1 MRRCTSRLST
11 ARAVGHKIEELEVNV
26 NTFEG
31 CHGQQAANAAV
42 HRAISTAAATV
53 LWLMTGAAPAMADA
67 TAPEPAAAT
76 TAPAGPAAAAA
87 KPPRVDIPQQ
97 AIDAMMC
104 GSLANPSGP
113 FDYRDPAN
121 RGQITLI
128 NANHFSQDV
137 QDLVRGQTNDK
148 VLGDLDFILRTFP
161 NHYPALQTTAR
172 YFLGGG
178 KRYKWRTMECYFDR
192 AMRFVP
198 NDSTVRVLYGI
209 YMLKTGK
216 PDAALGRFME
226 ALDLS
231 PDSAEI
237 QYDIGLVYAD
247 MKDYEKANEYA
258 AKAYQLGYP
267 LLGLRHILERAGE
280 WNPPALP
287 PAASPVTP
295 PAADSAANTAQK

>member
-1 MRRCTSRLST
+1 MYKATCG
-11 ARAVGHKIEELEVNV
+11 V
-26 NTFEG
+26 
-31 CHGQQAANAAV
+31 
-42 HRAISTAAATV
+42 AAAV
-53 LWLMTGAAPAMADA
+53 LWLMSSAAPAIADA
-67 TAPEPAAAT
+67 TAPPAAAT
-76 TAPAGPAAAAA
+76 TAPVEPAAAAA
-87 KPPRVDIPQQ
+87 KPARVDIPQQ

-198 NDSTVRVLYGI
+198 NDSTVHVLYGI
-209 YMLKTGK
+209 YLLKSGK
-216 PDAALGRFME
+216 QEAALARFME

-247 MKDYEKANEYA
+247 MKDYKKANAYA

-287 PAASPVTP
+287 PAATTVTP

>member
-1 MRRCTSRLST
+1 
-11 ARAVGHKIEELEVNV
+11 V

-31 CHGQQAANAAV
+31 RRG
-42 HRAISTAAATV
+42 IAAAQTAV
-53 LWLMTGAAPAMADA
+53 ALALWLLAWPSVGGVETPVPTPATG
-67 TAPEPAAAT
+67 TAPRTE
-76 TAPAGPAAAAA
+76 
-87 KPPRVDIPQQ
+87 IPQE

-104 GSLANPSGP
+104 GSLANPAGP
-113 FDYRDPAN
+113 WDYRDPAM

-128 NANHFSQDV
+128 NANHFNQDV
-137 QDLVRGQTNDK
+137 QNLVRGETVDK
-148 VLGDLDFILRTFP
+148 VLGDLDFIMRTFP
-161 NHYPALQTTAR
+161 NHYPALQTASR
-172 YFLGGG
+172 YFLEGG

-192 AMRFVP
+192 AMRFAP

-209 YMLKTGK
+209 YLLKSGK
-216 PDAALGRFME
+216 ADKALDRFME

-247 MKDYEKANEYA
+247 MKDYKHANEYA

-267 LLGLRHILERAGE
+267 LLGLRHILERAGQ

-287 PAASPVTP
+287 PATP
-295 PAADSAANTAQK
+295 QAADNTVSSIPK